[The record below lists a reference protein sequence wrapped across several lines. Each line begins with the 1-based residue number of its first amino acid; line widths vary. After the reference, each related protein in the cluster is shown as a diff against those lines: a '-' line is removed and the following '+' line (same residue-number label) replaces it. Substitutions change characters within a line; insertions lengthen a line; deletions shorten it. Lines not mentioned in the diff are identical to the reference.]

1 MDSFEITLKNQHW
14 LLLPEKA
21 VYWKEQNVLI
31 LTDPHLGKS
40 GHFRKSGIAAPAQI
54 NCSNLARLESLITKF
69 SPGEIIILG
78 DLFHSS
84 LNREW
89 LEFEEWRKRF
99 RNISFV
105 LIAGNH
111 DQMDNSFYKSAAI
124 EYHDMLVRGPFCLV
138 HDSNN
143 LKEVADQLL
152 IVSGHVHPGV
162 KLKGKGRQ
170 SLRLPCFY
178 FSDANI
184 ILPAFGEFTG
194 LHTIE
199 PDETDRVFAIADGQ
213 VVQILPG
220 GS

>member
-54 NCSNLARLESLITKF
+54 NSSNLARLESLITKF
-69 SPGEIIILG
+69 SPREIIILG

-84 LNREW
+84 VNREW
-89 LEFEEWRKRF
+89 FEFEEWRKRF

-111 DQMDNSFYKSAAI
+111 DLMDNSFYESAAI
-124 EYHDMLVRGPFCLV
+124 EYHDKLVKGPFCLV
-138 HDSNN
+138 HDSND
-143 LKEVADQLL
+143 LKEVSGQLL
-152 IVSGHVHPGV
+152 TVSGHVHPGV

-178 FSDANI
+178 LSDANI
-184 ILPAFGEFTG
+184 ILPAFGAFTG
-194 LHTIE
+194 LYTIE
-199 PDETDRVFAIADGQ
+199 PGETDRVFTIADGQ